1 MRPVGGAV
9 ESSRGRK
16 VSNHLDGGVLDPE
29 PMLEALARSADLRP
43 FRGLIERVEAY
54 DREHTSDLIRTLRV
68 FFAANANVSEAA
80 DRLYLHRNSLPYR
93 LARVQ
98 ELTGLDFLKDPRARL
113 ALQLGLLATTERTDR
128 DEDERP

>member
-1 MRPVGGAV
+1 
-9 ESSRGRK
+9 
-16 VSNHLDGGVLDPE
+16 
-29 PMLEALARSADLRP
+29 MLEVLARSADLRP
-43 FRGLIERVEAY
+43 FRGLIEHVEAY
-54 DREHTSDLIRTLRV
+54 DREHNSDLVRTLRV

-98 ELTGLDFLKDPRARL
+98 ELTGLDLKDHRARL
-113 ALQLGLLATTERTDR
+113 ALQLGLLATTERNNR

>member
-1 MRPVGGAV
+1 
-9 ESSRGRK
+9 
-16 VSNHLDGGVLDPE
+16 
-29 PMLEALARSADLRP
+29 MLEALARSADLRP

-54 DREHTSDLIRTLRV
+54 DREHSSDLIRTLRV